1 MRYTKTTL
9 QKIEQ
14 ILQDASYRIHYEKG
28 NFQSGYCLVKEKKT
42 IVINKFFDTEAR
54 IIALSEI
61 LTTAVPEILA
71 EDKKIHQFIDSLN
84 RVKSQQ
90 E

>member
-1 MRYTKTTL
+1 MRYTKATL

-14 ILQDASYRIHYEKG
+14 ILQEASYRIYYEKG
-28 NFQSGYCLVKEKKT
+28 SFQSGYCLVKEKKT

-54 IIALSEI
+54 IHVLSEI
-61 LTTAVPEILA
+61 LTAAIPEIAAGDSKIQQFLNA
-71 EDKKIHQFIDSLN
+71 LDRDKG
-84 RVKSQQ
+84 QQ

>member
-14 ILQDASYRIHYEKG
+14 ILQEASYRIYYEKG

-42 IVINKFFDTEAR
+42 IVVNKFFDTEAR
-54 IIALSEI
+54 IMVLSDILATAL
-61 LTTAVPEILA
+61 PEIVA
-71 EDKKIHQFIDSLN
+71 GDDKTHQFINSLISA
-84 RVKSQQ
+84 KSQH